1 MRRWVKWL
9 ALAVVALVVAGLV
22 VAVITV
28 QPRLADARDSV
39 DHAWAPLRVPLIA
52 RYQRLSGVVVTLDA
66 AGARDRA
73 VTKDLTAALAQWQ
86 HSAPTDDPGTQA
98 PLADELE
105 ALALRARANVQ
116 HSDRLKSNP
125 ALQTAFAAFDQAIV
139 NPPAV
144 VAYNQAVNTYQ
155 RRRSS
160 TAGRIVAGLF
170 GFGGRPVL
178 TIVGGT

>member
-28 QPRLADARDSV
+28 RPRLADARDSV
-39 DHAWAPLRVPLIA
+39 DHAWVPLRVPLIA
-52 RYQRLSGVVVTLDA
+52 RYQRLSGVVVALDA
-66 AGARDRA
+66 AGAQGRT

-86 HSAPTDDPGTQA
+86 RSAPTDDPGAQA

-144 VAYNQAVNTYQ
+144 VAYNRAVSTYQ
-155 RRRSS
+155 RRRTS
-160 TAGRIVAGLF
+160 TAGRIVAALF
-170 GFGGRPVL
+170 GFAGRPVL
-178 TIVGGT
+178 TIVGGS